1 MEENNPHPP
10 FSADWIAAQIE
21 RCKPTLFKELIAFKR
36 YKNSKIIIKEDG
48 VIKALTPDEFAL
60 RVSTY
65 LATTGEDETPDDKA
79 DENQT

>member
-48 VIKALTPDEFAL
+48 VIKSLTPDEFAL
-60 RVSTY
+60 RVSSY
-65 LATTGEDETPDDKA
+65 LLPTDEDETSDTRA
-79 DENQT
+79 AESQT